1 VTGLLPQGYPPKGFN
16 QKRRRRLQMAQ
27 HQCDIKTLR
36 DEIINS
42 FRPIEQLFK
51 IMNASSLD
59 DQGELVRSC
68 SEVGLELSQNFR
80 TKINAI
86 LDDMKNGSTNGQ

>member
-1 VTGLLPQGYPPKGFN
+1 MEQY
-16 QKRRRRLQMAQ
+16 
-27 HQCDIKTLR
+27 QCDLKTLR

-59 DQGELVRSC
+59 DQGELIRSY

-80 TKINAI
+80 TKIQAI
-86 LDDMKNGSTNGQ
+86 LDNMKNGSTDGQ

>member
-1 VTGLLPQGYPPKGFN
+1 VTGPLPQGYPPKGFN
-16 QKRRRRLQMAQ
+16 PKRRRRLQMEQ
-27 HQCDIKTLR
+27 PQCDIKTLR

-80 TKINAI
+80 TKIHTI
-86 LDDMKNGSTNGQ
+86 LDNMKNGSTDGQ